1 MSALCVLKH
10 VITSSITA
18 LVLNI
23 SIFSSYVT
31 VTYVIEAMAAAN
43 AWSLSDEWK
52 KKKKNVQEHR
62 QITDNTLAVCQ
73 SVRHVDY
80 TLRLIM
86 SSW

>member
-1 MSALCVLKH
+1 
-10 VITSSITA
+10 
-18 LVLNI
+18 
-23 SIFSSYVT
+23 
-31 VTYVIEAMAAAN
+31 MAAAN
-43 AWSLSDEWK
+43 AWSLSDKW
-52 KKKKNVQEHR
+52 KKNVQEQR